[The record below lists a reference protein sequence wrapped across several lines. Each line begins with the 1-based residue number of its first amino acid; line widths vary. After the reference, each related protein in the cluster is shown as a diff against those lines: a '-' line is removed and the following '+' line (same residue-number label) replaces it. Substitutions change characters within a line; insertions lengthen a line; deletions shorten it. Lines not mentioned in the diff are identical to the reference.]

1 MINALFAVMF
11 IRSHS
16 FLNGAS
22 PPDPGGRVDSMLL
35 DGQLLDSLG
44 DLAGLGGLTPP
55 MQVSLPCTLG
65 LSAVSVS

>member
-1 MINALFAVMF
+1 MCVF

-16 FLNGAS
+16 FLNGAP

-44 DLAGLGGLTPP
+44 DLAGLGVLSTP
-55 MQVSLPCTLG
+55 MQVSLPCALG
-65 LSAVSVS
+65 LIAVSVS